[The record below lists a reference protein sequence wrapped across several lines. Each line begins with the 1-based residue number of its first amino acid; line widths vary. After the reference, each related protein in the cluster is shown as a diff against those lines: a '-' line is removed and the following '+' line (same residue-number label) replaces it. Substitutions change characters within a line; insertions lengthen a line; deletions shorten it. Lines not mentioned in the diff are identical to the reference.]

1 MRKILIAIS
10 LMTTIACDDSYDVFV
25 ESEKQSKEVVSL
37 SMIYDFASSV
47 SPSELLGGEFDGNK
61 KLCLKEFDVET
72 ICDTDGDTIYFAINY
87 ADDAGYILVDASLN
101 AEVPILAFNDTGKFI
116 STHID
121 ELPIGAESNENK
133 ESFWVEGN
141 IPMLS
146 KVENVSFN
154 KSSRGDKK
162 LEKEVMPNVGKKY
175 KWGQGNGYNNDAPN
189 HASIGC
195 PAVAIGMLCMHNRY
209 PASFDY
215 SKMPT
220 KIEGDDGTKSNPLSK
235 MLRQIADSI
244 PNYQWGNVKDA
255 LSYANDDNIVEGLRK
270 IGYKDAQWGE
280 YCLTDVIE
288 ELYEG
293 HAVLLA
299 GEDRYGTK
307 GHIWFC
313 DGVTQFVTK
322 KSKNTN
328 PEIITVSSLY
338 KRRTYF
344 YFNVG
349 KDGEDNGWYYTR
361 NWGKLDHER
370 VMFTHLSK

>member
-209 PASFDY
+209 PACFDY

-235 MLRQIADSI
+235 MLKQIANNI

>member
-1 MRKILIAIS
+1 VQTFTFAQGRS
-10 LMTTIACDDSYDVFV
+10 LAFSSDVGV
-25 ESEKQSKEVVSL
+25 AYAQLEVVSL

-154 KSSRGDKK
+154 KSSSGDKK

-209 PASFDY
+209 PACFDY

-235 MLRQIADSI
+235 MLKQIADNI
-244 PNYQWGNVKDA
+244 PNYQWGKSKDQ
-255 LSYANDDNIVEGLRK
+255 LSGAKDNNIIEGLK
-270 IGYKDAQWGE
+270 KLGYKNVLAGRINISEIISNIQNGQ
-280 YCLTDVIE
+280 
-288 ELYEG
+288 
-293 HAVLLA
+293 AVLLA
-299 GEDRYGTK
+299 GEHRYDYDS
-307 GHIWFC
+307 HIWFC
-313 DGVTQFVTK
+313 DGVAQFFCT
-322 KSKNTN
+322 SKEDNSDN
-328 PEIITVSSLY
+328 NVITAPRIK
-338 KRRTYF
+338 KRRTYL
-344 YFNVG
+344 YFNMGNEG
-349 KDGEDNGWYYTR
+349 KNDGWYYTQE
-361 NWGKLDHER
+361 WGEFSYKKR
-370 VMFTHLSK
+370 MFINLTVE